1 MNNAKGNRLTVRIF
15 LIAMIAV
22 ATCLGVDPAHAQNR
36 KPTAQEIKAVRDCA
50 EKHQEDLGEGEN
62 NCFFSLVA
70 EPCIKAEGGSN
81 LGTADCYRIETLVWD
96 GLLNDNYQELMDS
109 LDDKEQEK
117 KLKEMQ
123 RVWIANRDAT
133 CDFYWHKIRGSMS
146 VPMTAA
152 CQLRETGRRAMLL
165 KFLVGL

>member
-1 MNNAKGNRLTVRIF
+1 MLSRLA
-15 LIAMIAV
+15 LIAVLAAV
-22 ATCLGVDPAHAQNR
+22 AACLGVAGAAAQNR

-50 EKHQEDLGEGEN
+50 EKYRDDLGEGEN
-62 NCFFSLVA
+62 HCFFSLVA
-70 EPCIKAEGGSN
+70 EPCSKAEGGSN
-81 LGTADCYRIETLVWD
+81 LGTADCYRIETVVWD
-96 GLLNDNYQELMDS
+96 GLLNDNYKELMDS

-123 RVWIANRDAT
+123 RAWIANRDNT
-133 CDFYWHKIRGSMS
+133 CDFYWYKIRGSMS

-165 KFLVGL
+165 KFLVQL